1 MDEGGATPS
10 NGPDA
15 YTRCKGLCVLCG
27 HSQLSLRLC
36 AGPLQSSDGD
46 LSVLPVPSPCP
57 PTRCLRAH
65 TLLPLPM
72 TYSELVLPSLPCPVR
87 RLETLTASTTVS
99 ASRLLPVPSR
109 VWRLTRFSLRFGVCF
124 VNGVHSSAPPEPPAA
139 TC

>member
-87 RLETLTASTTVS
+87 CLETLTASTQLAHHDSCLSRHGSGALHVS
-99 ASRLLPVPSR
+99 VSDL
-109 VWRLTRFSLRFGVCF
+109 VC
-124 VNGVHSSAPPEPPAA
+124 VL
-139 TC
+139 